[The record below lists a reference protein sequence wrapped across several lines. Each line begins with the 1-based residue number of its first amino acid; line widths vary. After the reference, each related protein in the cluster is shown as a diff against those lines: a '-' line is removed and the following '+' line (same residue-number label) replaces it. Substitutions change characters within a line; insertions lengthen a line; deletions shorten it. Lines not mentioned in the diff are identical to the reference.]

1 MCQACNDLLIE
12 INAYIEKADNKL
24 VKKLKDAGFLIPKKT
39 IKVASELEDE
49 MTEILKSETK
59 FLAKQLNKAVDIKSF
74 FADIWNDVKD
84 IDDVDVKL
92 SQAFIQT
99 FEKVMPAMME
109 AYITKSDE
117 KLKLVKVTDKT
128 SYQVA
133 ENSKEVS
140 EKMKLSSHKN
150 LEKILNKGIEEGES
164 IQDVTKEILN
174 GGIRDERYRA
184 RTVALTEMLRVHS
197 YVANEAMMQCAV
209 VEQKEWIHTGSTKN
223 QPRENHVAMNGVT
236 VNKNEPFELIGAD
249 GNTYLPMFPRDFCLP
264 ASECVNC
271 HCLHRAI
278 VSESALGIAPEERR
292 RMQSEY
298 IENADRKWEKELDMI
313 NYQKAVDYRN
323 GKGDVN
329 E

>member
-1 MCQACNDLLIE
+1 
-12 INAYIEKADNKL
+12 
-24 VKKLKDAGFLIPKKT
+24 
-39 IKVASELEDE
+39 
-49 MTEILKSETK
+49 
-59 FLAKQLNKAVDIKSF
+59 
-74 FADIWNDVKD
+74 
-84 IDDVDVKL
+84 
-92 SQAFIQT
+92 
-99 FEKVMPAMME
+99 MME

-117 KLKLVKVTDKT
+117 ELKFVKVTDKT

-174 GGIRDERYRA
+174 GGIRDERYKA

-264 ASECVNC
+264 ASECANC

-298 IENADRKWEKELDMI
+298 IENADREWEKELDMI

>member
-1 MCQACNDLLIE
+1 
-12 INAYIEKADNKL
+12 
-24 VKKLKDAGFLIPKKT
+24 
-39 IKVASELEDE
+39 
-49 MTEILKSETK
+49 MTEILKYETK
-59 FLAKQLNKAVDIKSF
+59 FLAKKLNKAVDIKSF

-99 FEKVMPAMME
+99 FEKVMPAMMG

-117 KLKLVKVTDKT
+117 ELKFVKVTDKT

-133 ENSKEVS
+133 ENSKEVA

-264 ASECVNC
+264 ASECANC

-298 IENADRKWEKELDMI
+298 IENADREWEKELDMI

>member
-1 MCQACNDLLIE
+1 M
-12 INAYIEKADNKL
+12 
-24 VKKLKDAGFLIPKKT
+24 
-39 IKVASELEDE
+39 
-49 MTEILKSETK
+49 
-59 FLAKQLNKAVDIKSF
+59 NKAVDIKSF

-99 FEKVMPAMME
+99 FEKVMPAMMG

-117 KLKLVKVTDKT
+117 ELKFVKVTDKT

-133 ENSKEVS
+133 ENSKEVA

-264 ASECVNC
+264 ASECANC

-298 IENADRKWEKELDMI
+298 IENADREWEKELDMI

>member
-99 FEKVMPAMME
+99 FEKVMPAMMG

-117 KLKLVKVTDKT
+117 ELKFVKVTDKT

-133 ENSKEVS
+133 ENSKEVA

-164 IQDVTKEILN
+164 YT
-174 GGIRDERYRA
+174 R
-184 RTVALTEMLRVHS
+184 
-197 YVANEAMMQCAV
+197 C
-209 VEQKEWIHTGSTKN
+209 
-223 QPRENHVAMNGVT
+223 
-236 VNKNEPFELIGAD
+236 NK
-249 GNTYLPMFPRDFCLP
+249 RDF
-264 ASECVNC
+264 EWWYK
-271 HCLHRAI
+271 R
-278 VSESALGIAPEERR
+278 
-292 RMQSEY
+292 
-298 IENADRKWEKELDMI
+298 
-313 NYQKAVDYRN
+313 
-323 GKGDVN
+323 
-329 E
+329 